1 MDVYVWKGKNSKGA
15 VVKGEI
21 KANDEN
27 KVWGIL
33 YKKKINSIKIKKKQ
47 KDILENIQF
56 FQPKIKNS
64 DVIIFARQFSTMI
77 DAGLPIIQCLE
88 ILYIQQNNPVF
99 KEKIGKIKESV
110 ESGNTLSES
119 LQLYPK
125 IFDDFFVNMVVA
137 GETGGILDVILQRLS
152 SHLEKMAKLK
162 NKVKGA
168 MTYPAVTLTVAIAV
182 ISIILVFVIPVF
194 ESMFADFG
202 STLPVLTRFVVDL
215 SWILKENFIFILSG
229 FIILLVLFKKIY
241 LTNSGKKIIDNLILK
256 MPLFGILIK
265 KAAVAKFTRTTGTMI
280 SSGVAILDTLG
291 VVAKTSGNKT
301 IEQAVINVKQGIVEG
316 RDMSSSLS
324 ESKVFPP
331 MVCSMIA
338 VGESTGSLDIMLI
351 KIADFYDQ
359 EVEQA
364 VENLTSML
372 EPFLMIVLG
381 LIVGG
386 LVISMYLPIFNMAA
400 VIG

>member
-291 VVAKTSGNKT
+291 VVAKTSGYV
-301 IEQAVINVKQGIVEG
+301 Q
-316 RDMSSSLS
+316 
-324 ESKVFPP
+324 
-331 MVCSMIA
+331 
-338 VGESTGSLDIMLI
+338 
-351 KIADFYDQ
+351 
-359 EVEQA
+359 
-364 VENLTSML
+364 
-372 EPFLMIVLG
+372 
-381 LIVGG
+381 
-386 LVISMYLPIFNMAA
+386 
-400 VIG
+400 